1 MPLAI
6 CSWNG
11 DNGVKAAKLL
21 LQYGAVATTEI
32 LLQAEGWSMRR
43 LLLQQ
48 GQAELPVKVTK
59 GQRLWHDDAER
70 PSWMQPY
77 YDAFD
82 DNY

>member
-1 MPLAI
+1 MPLSI
-6 CSWNG
+6 CVWNR
-11 DNGVKAAKLL
+11 DHGVKPAKLL
-21 LQYGAVATTEI
+21 LQHGAVVSTEI

-43 LLLQQ
+43 LLLEK
-48 GQAELPVKVTK
+48 AELPVKRSK
-59 GQRLWHDDAER
+59 DQRLWHDDAAR